1 MKAIQSLTP
10 TQVKAMHY
18 VTNEKSAERVEV
30 TLIGYQRAINASL
43 IEHGFNYKEIDEI
56 FDTAKYFNEEEKEKL
71 YKLKEELKRSGDIEM
86 AKKKIEKD
94 VLELINAMLD
104 KGKKKK
110 EIIGETL
117 FKFPNMS
124 KAMIINAYQEA
135 KENRKTEEAVEKVM
149 NIIEE
154 NPKEDK
160 PMKNKLKVLSM
171 TVEGENGKYKVCEKG
186 VELQNKGLTMFFEN
200 MEQLESFTEEYKQ
213 VFKMV
218 K

>member
-1 MKAIQSLTP
+1 
-10 TQVKAMHY
+10 MHY

>member
-1 MKAIQSLTP
+1 MIRSEERRQVREINKMMKAIQSLTP
-10 TQVKAMHY
+10 TQV
-18 VTNEKSAERVEV
+18 
-30 TLIGYQRAINASL
+30 
-43 IEHGFNYKEIDEI
+43 
-56 FDTAKYFNEEEKEKL
+56 
-71 YKLKEELKRSGDIEM
+71 
-86 AKKKIEKD
+86 
-94 VLELINAMLD
+94 
-104 KGKKKK
+104 
-110 EIIGETL
+110 
-117 FKFPNMS
+117 

-149 NIIEE
+149 DIIEE

-160 PMKNKLKVLSM
+160 PMKNKLKILSM